1 MDNLQH
7 AIDFLTA
14 QEQNFSFILE
24 KYGPPNIVVRP
35 EGFATLCKIIFEQ
48 QVSLESAKACFD
60 KLNRLVID
68 FTPRHILNCSDQEL
82 RYCGLSRQKST
93 YIRALAEAIVSKEID
108 LTTFRSKSATEVRSE
123 LIKIKGI
130 GNWTIDVYLMF
141 SMQSPDVIPLG
152 DIGVI
157 NTLKELWK
165 IETFSEITLLTNAWH
180 PHRTIA
186 TFFLWHYYLR
196 KRGRVIHP

>member
-1 MDNLQH
+1 MDVQK
-7 AIDFLTA
+7 AIDFLTKTDPVFKLIK
-14 QEQNFSFILE
+14 EQ
-24 KYGPPNIVVRP
+24 YGPPNIVVRP
-35 EGFATLCKIIFEQ
+35 EGFTTLCKIIFEQ

-60 KLNRLVID
+60 KLNRLLID
-68 FTPRHILNCSDQEL
+68 FTPRNILNCSDEAL

-93 YIRALAEAIVSKEID
+93 YIRALAEAIVTKQID
-108 LTTFRSKSATEVRSE
+108 LNSFRDKSAIEIRSE

-141 SMQSPDVIPLG
+141 SLQSPDVMPLA

-157 NTLKELWK
+157 NTIKELWEVHDQVAMK
-165 IETFSEITLLTNAWH
+165 TLTELWH
-180 PHRTIA
+180 PHRTTA
-186 TFFLWHYYLR
+186 TFFLWHYYLK